1 MGEVA
6 LAMASRP
13 HAEPTHKVKLNRST
27 ANGRWG
33 IEIEVASRDLDEA
46 YAAAVEKA
54 RALAQEF
61 PYIETPPGVGPT
73 TKAKK
78 KAEPSN
84 EVPF

>member
-33 IEIEVASRDLDEA
+33 IEVEVASRDLDEA
-46 YAAAVEKA
+46 YAEAVAKA
-54 RALAQEF
+54 RLLEQEF
-61 PYIETPPGVGPT
+61 PYEANG
-73 TKAKK
+73 AKS
-78 KAEPSN
+78 E
-84 EVPF
+84 